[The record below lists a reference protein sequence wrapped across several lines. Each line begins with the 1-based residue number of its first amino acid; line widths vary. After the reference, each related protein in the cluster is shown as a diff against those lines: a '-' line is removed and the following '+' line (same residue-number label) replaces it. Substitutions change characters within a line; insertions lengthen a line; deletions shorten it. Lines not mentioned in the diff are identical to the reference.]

1 MANIAVEYYKTLFST
16 ALPTHT
22 VEVIDLVDRVV
33 TDGMRHT
40 LLLPYIENEVRVAL
54 FQMHTYKSPGPDDMS
69 PYFFQKFWHI
79 VGLDVISV
87 VLSMLHSRRY
97 LRKMNMA
104 HIVLIPK
111 KNNLGH
117 ISEYCLISLGNV
129 VSKIASKVIAKLLKQ
144 ILPSVIFDA

>member
-16 ALPTHT
+16 ASPTHT

-33 TDGMRHT
+33 TNGMRHT
-40 LLLPYIENEVRVAL
+40 LLLPYTENEVRVAL

-111 KNNLGH
+111 KNNLEH
-117 ISEYCLISLGNV
+117 ISEYCLISLGNA
-129 VSKIASKVIAKLLKQ
+129 VSKIVSKVIANLLKQ